1 MQTISIIIADDHE
14 LTRESLAVLL
24 DREPGIEVVGV
35 AADGRSAISMAKSL
49 QPTVAILDVNLPLI
63 NGIQVARQIRVD
75 SPHTG
80 LVMLSNHDRG
90 EYLKEFMRD
99 DSAGKA
105 FLLKATLRNTRDIVR
120 SIEDVTAGRTVLDP
134 VMVSKLTSDD
144 GLRLSGALKNL
155 SPRELQ
161 VLGLMAR
168 AHSNRAIAEALFI
181 QPRTVEHHISSVL
194 AKLGF
199 NSNGEK
205 HGRVFAILT
214 YLEST
219 GQLPVHESELE
230 HGTDFVSPIQMT
242 A

>member
-1 MQTISIIIADDHE
+1 MQTISILIADDHE

-35 AADGRSAISMAKSL
+35 AADGRTAISMAKSL

-63 NGIQVARQIRVD
+63 NGIQVARQMRVD
-75 SPHTG
+75 SPRTG

-134 VMVSKLTSDD
+134 AMVSKLTSDD
-144 GLRLSGALKNL
+144 GVRLRGALKNL

-161 VLGLMAR
+161 VLGLMAK

-199 NSNGEK
+199 NSNGAK

-219 GQLPVHESELE
+219 GQLPVHEIELE
-230 HGTDFVSPIQMT
+230 RGSDNLSPIQMI